1 MNRNG
6 KTVRDHMQAW
16 NEAGKGCKEQSGST
30 ETESYKTDFSG
41 VAGREGMVSVV
52 P

>member
-30 ETESYKTDFSG
+30 ETESYKTDFFLVLQAEKG
-41 VAGREGMVSVV
+41 WFL
-52 P
+52 